1 MCNPYKFHIFDSKT
15 YTSPV
20 ANFRDI
26 SEECIMAH
34 CEQHDDLIDLGLIDL
49 GTASV
54 ETLGGI
60 GGGDEQFGVQLPG
73 LSDD

>member
-15 YTSPV
+15 YFSRREFPRH
-20 ANFRDI
+20 FKK
-26 SEECIMAH
+26 CIAAH